1 MIGHIFKIVRNS
13 WKSFCGI
20 FIEQMVVCVVLMLV
34 VVSVFVTLS
43 KMYSPGLLD
52 TDNTVCFG
60 FVLGDEVCN
69 KEKVG
74 KQIDVVADNLKKLD
88 YVVEITR
95 SMAMT
100 PYVGNYARYDDSVRV
115 EGKMYRVNYKGA
127 DEEAYKV
134 FRPEMVEGEWLS
146 DNKLEDGSFTCV
158 VTRQFVDELKWT
170 QPLGR
175 KLFVRGNDFTVV
187 GVVSGIKHKVLLF
200 AEPAVIVPC
209 RAIKYDNTF
218 RELCARVEPGR
229 EKEFIMAYYKE
240 FQRLIPNKEAQ
251 PFAINMELA
260 KRGTCNITFVSI
272 MLQSVPTIFLFVFA
286 FIGTFGLFMQNSERR
301 AREYAL
307 RLAVGATPRR
317 LLEFVMLESVVVTL
331 LACLPGVLLSVFIYE
346 YTLPEWIGVC
356 VTILVMVVF
365 SMLSTWYPAYRV
377 TKVNPAVTLK

>member
-1 MIGHIFKIVRNS
+1 MIGHVFKIVRNS

-34 VVSVFVTLS
+34 VVSVCVTLS
-43 KMYSPGLLD
+43 KMYAPGLLD

-60 FVLGDEVCN
+60 FVLEDESCD
-69 KEKVG
+69 KEEIG
-74 KQIDVVADNLKKLD
+74 KCIDLVADNLKKLD
-88 YVVEITR
+88 YMVGITR
-95 SMAMT
+95 SVAMT

-134 FRPEMVEGEWLS
+134 FCPEIVQGEWLS

-158 VTRQFVDELKWT
+158 VTQQLVDELKWT
-170 QPLGR
+170 QTLGR
-175 KLFVRGNDFTVV
+175 KLFVKGNNFTVV
-187 GVVSGIKHKVLLF
+187 GVISGIKHKVLLP

-209 RAIKYDNTF
+209 CVIKYDDVF
-218 RELCARVEPGR
+218 RELCARVEPGK

-240 FQRLIPNKEAQ
+240 FQRLIPNKEVQ
-251 PFAINMELA
+251 PFAIDMEFA
-260 KRGTCNITFVSI
+260 KRGTCNVTFVNI

-286 FIGTFGLFMQNSERR
+286 FIGTFGLFMQYSEKR

-307 RLAVGATPRR
+307 RLAVGATPHR
-317 LLEFVMLESVVVTL
+317 LLVFVMLESVVITL
-331 LACLPGVLLSVFIYE
+331 LACLPGIVLSMFIYE
-346 YTLPEWIGVC
+346 YSLPEWMGVGLT
-356 VTILVMVVF
+356 VFVMLVF
-365 SMLSTWYPAYRV
+365 SVLSTWYPAYQV

>member
-1 MIGHIFKIVRNS
+1 
-13 WKSFCGI
+13 
-20 FIEQMVVCVVLMLV
+20 
-34 VVSVFVTLS
+34 
-43 KMYSPGLLD
+43 
-52 TDNTVCFG
+52 
-60 FVLGDEVCN
+60 
-69 KEKVG
+69 
-74 KQIDVVADNLKKLD
+74 
-88 YVVEITR
+88 
-95 SMAMT
+95 
-100 PYVGNYARYDDSVRV
+100 
-115 EGKMYRVNYKGA
+115 MYRVNYKGA

-218 RELCARVEPGR
+218 RELCARVELGQ

-260 KRGTCNITFVSI
+260 KRGTYNITFVSI
-272 MLQSVPTIFLFVFA
+272 MLQSVPTIFLSFLHLLV
-286 FIGTFGLFMQNSERR
+286 
-301 AREYAL
+301 
-307 RLAVGATPRR
+307 RLVCLCRIRKGGH
-317 LLEFVMLESVVVTL
+317 VNML
-331 LACLPGVLLSVFIYE
+331 
-346 YTLPEWIGVC
+346 
-356 VTILVMVVF
+356 
-365 SMLSTWYPAYRV
+365 
-377 TKVNPAVTLK
+377 